1 VGAFCL
7 PGAMPEPGS
16 ANAMFVEEQAA
27 GAGESESAKAD
38 AENQKQDAGKTD
50 AAKADDTNADDAI
63 KKELRARANKL
74 QEERDALLKEKTD
87 REAAEQKRKE
97 KEAAEAGKFEE
108 LATTRERE
116 RDEAK
121 TEATSLKAE
130 NDQLREAMKVGVE
143 AQWKGLPAA
152 LQLASKFIPE
162 EDVLGRWTY
171 LNDPDVQKQIK
182 DSDKEV
188 ARGSGRDPKS
198 NGAASG
204 VNDDAARRANASRYA

>member
-1 VGAFCL
+1 
-7 PGAMPEPGS
+7 
-16 ANAMFVEEQAA
+16 MFDGEN
-27 GAGESESAKAD
+27 GAGGDGTNS
-38 AENQKQDAGKTD
+38 NDAGKNDDNANSGGNQEGSFKPITSEAELAQYKADLRRNIAADLRKSIADDLKADQDRKAEDDRKKREADDAKKAGDFEKVETQLRTDLD
-50 AAKADDTNADDAI
+50 AAKS
-63 KKELRARANKL
+63 
-74 QEERDALLKEKTD
+74 
-87 REAAEQKRKE
+87 
-97 KEAAEAGKFEE
+97 
-108 LATTRERE
+108 
-116 RDEAK
+116 
-121 TEATSLKAE
+121 EATSLKAE

-143 AQWKGLPAA
+143 AQWKDLPPA

-198 NGAASG
+198 NGATNG